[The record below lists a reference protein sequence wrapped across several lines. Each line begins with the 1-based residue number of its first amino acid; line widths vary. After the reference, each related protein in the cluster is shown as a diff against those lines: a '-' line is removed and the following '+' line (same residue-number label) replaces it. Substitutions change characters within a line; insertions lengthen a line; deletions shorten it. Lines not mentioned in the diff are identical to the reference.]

1 VTLLELSTQYEQSAA
16 ALRSRISELR
26 QAERIQ
32 EDEDRARALRLR
44 IAALLP
50 LLRECREI
58 AHFTAHYYD
67 RSDRTNEPY
76 TL

>member
-1 VTLLELSTQYEQSAA
+1 MTLLELSAQYEQSAA

-26 QAERIQ
+26 QAERVQ
-32 EDEDRARALRLR
+32 EDAERARALRLR

-58 AHFTAHYYD
+58 ARLTAHYYD
-67 RSDRTNEPY
+67 RSDRKNEQY